1 MTQQHLDGAYVGTG
15 FQQMDGKCAPKGMR
29 CDRLGNMAT
38 LMRLLASLLYGE
50 SGDVAA
56 DSITW
61 EKPPFGLVHSPPVAQ
76 DFEELRGEHDI
87 AIFLSFTLLDSDEHP
102 LTVDIG
108 DLQADRLRDPQ
119 SGGVAGR
126 QDCAMLDAPHTGQK
140 LQDFFLSQDHRQ
152 LLRFFGRW
160 NYFFQVP
167 SPMERDF
174 IEETKSRYSDD
185 NRAWSELPFVREI
198 NLVRANLLRSQYLG

>member
-1 MTQQHLDGAYVGTG
+1 MFEKSCQCQVLRTWYRLHASFPEAL
-15 FQQMDGKCAPKGMR
+15 PKFGPSTR
-29 CDRLGNMAT
+29 
-38 LMRLLASLLYGE
+38 SLC
-50 SGDVAA
+50 S
-56 DSITW
+56 
-61 EKPPFGLVHSPPVAQ
+61 
-76 DFEELRGEHDI
+76 GEHDI
-87 AIFLSFTLLDSDEHP
+87 AIFLPFTLSDSDEHS

-108 DLQADRLRDPQ
+108 DLQADRLRDAE

-126 QDCAMLDAPHTGQK
+126 QDRAMLDAPHTGQK
-140 LQDFFLSQDHRQ
+140 LQNFFLSQDHRQ

-185 NRAWSELPFVREI
+185 NRAWSEHPFVREI

>member
-1 MTQQHLDGAYVGTG
+1 
-15 FQQMDGKCAPKGMR
+15 MR
-29 CDRLGNMAT
+29 CDRFGNIAT
-38 LMRLLASLLYGE
+38 SMRVLAHRFYSVPAN
-50 SGDVAA
+50 VAA
-56 DSITW
+56 DSITR
-61 EKPPFGLVHSPPVAQ
+61 EEPPFGLVHSPPFAQ
-76 DFEELRGEHDI
+76 DFEE
-87 AIFLSFTLLDSDEHP
+87 
-102 LTVDIG
+102 
-108 DLQADRLRDPQ
+108 LQADRLRDAQ

-126 QDCAMLDAPHTGQK
+126 QDRAMLDAPHTGQK
-140 LQDFFLSQDHRQ
+140 LQNFFLSQDHRQ

-185 NRAWSELPFVREI
+185 NRAWSEHPFVREI